1 VLVKSIS
8 RKRRRPSQFLNGIDL
23 WSLLSVQLV
32 LLIVFMTAPNRPHHH
47 PWAMDLPRMD
57 HASPMPAALRE
68 DAVMV
73 TLTRDGMIFFGP
85 TQVRGNDLPASI
97 QDYVRRGSEPK
108 VYLRVDAR
116 AKYGDAAIVID
127 EVRQAGI
134 QEIGII
140 TEQRQP
146 SRP

>member
-1 VLVKSIS
+1 
-8 RKRRRPSQFLNGIDL
+8 
-23 WSLLSVQLV
+23 
-32 LLIVFMTAPNRPHHH
+32 
-47 PWAMDLPRMD
+47 MDLPRMD
-57 HASPMPAALRE
+57 HAASMPAALRE

-73 TLTRDGMIFFGP
+73 TLTRDGTIFFGP
-85 TQVRGNDLPASI
+85 TQVRSNNLPASI

-134 QEIGII
+134 QDIGII

-146 SRP
+146 SGP